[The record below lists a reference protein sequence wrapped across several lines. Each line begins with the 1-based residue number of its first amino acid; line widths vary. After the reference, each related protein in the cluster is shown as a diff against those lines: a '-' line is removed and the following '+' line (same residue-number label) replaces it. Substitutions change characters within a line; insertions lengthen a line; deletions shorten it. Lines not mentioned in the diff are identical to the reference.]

1 MATISEVE
9 KLEPESQPYFT
20 TPVVAEPETFIEKS
34 VVQLSLDPSTNAS
47 FPVLGKEIK
56 EFITFSESDAE

>member
-20 TPVVAEPETFIEKS
+20 TPVVAEPETIIENR
-34 VVQLSLDPSTNAS
+34 VGQLSLDPSTDSS
-47 FPVLGKEIK
+47 FPILGREIK